1 MAESNPEINWDLEAY
16 NLPEV
21 QQNDLN
27 QLLRL
32 CEKHLKS
39 YDKQLISKA
48 FKLTYQSH
56 KEGVRASGEPYYL
69 HPLAVAAIIVEEI
82 GLDDVSVAAALL
94 HDTVEDTSVTLE
106 DIQKHFGEVVVKLI
120 DGLTKISGFFQS
132 KGAKQAETFMK
143 LLVYM
148 ADDLRVVLIKFADRL
163 HNMRTLHHLPKPKQL
178 RIANETSE
186 LYAPFAHR
194 FGLYNIKSELE
205 DLCLKASDE
214 QAYKYIARRLKEK
227 KDMRESFIREFMEPI
242 REQLE
247 RSGFNF
253 EIKGRPKHIFSIHKK
268 MVRQQKPF
276 EEIYDLFAI
285 RIILDRP
292 HAKEDCWRVYS
303 FITDEYTPIPE
314 RFRDFISVPKAN
326 GYQSLHTTV
335 ITKRGRKVEV
345 QIRTRQMDEIAEQ
358 GLAAHWKYKQG
369 SEGGEGLDKFVNW
382 VREVLENPGAE
393 SAQEFV
399 KDFQLNLYSREIYV
413 FTPNGE
419 LRTLPQGATPIDFAF
434 DIHSQIGERAISA
447 KVNGRLVPLRHK
459 LSSGDQVEIVTG
471 KVPNM
476 NPDWIDYVVT
486 HKARARLR
494 QFLKHEQRKI
504 SDLGREAWEK
514 KADRNKFE
522 LSDQDLARIARKL
535 GFSSIQAMFF
545 AIGNESYE
553 INRLVKA
560 VRSFLSKGRFEADD
574 QEVNLHQARKLDSSE
589 VIEDMQTANAHTL
602 TLDGNLGNIKYSFA
616 GCCKPIPGD
625 DVMGYVSKEGLLKI
639 HRSNCRNLM
648 HLMKTSE
655 NAVQEVQWTKNT
667 GGKFIGGIKVI
678 GEDRQGLVNDLSDLL
693 SNKLKTNMKGIH
705 VESDDGTFEG
715 TIVVH
720 VEDLDH
726 LRSVIANIR
735 KVSGVKSAYR
745 LE

>member
-1 MAESNPEINWDLEAY
+1 MADSKTIIDWDLENYA
-16 NLPEV
+16 LGEV

-27 QLLRL
+27 YLLQL
-32 CEKHLKS
+32 CDKHLKS
-39 YDKQLISKA
+39 YDKSLISRA

-56 KEGVRASGEPYYL
+56 SKDTRASGEPYYL
-69 HPLAVAAIIVEEI
+69 HPLAVACIIVEEI

-94 HDTVEDTSVTLE
+94 HDTVEDTDVTLD
-106 DIQKHFGEVVVKLI
+106 DIRKHFGDVVAKLI
-120 DGLTKISGFFQS
+120 DGLTKIAGFFKT

-163 HNMRTLHHLPKPKQL
+163 HNMRTLHHLPKAKQI
-178 RIANETSE
+178 RIATETSE

-194 FGLYNIKSELE
+194 FGLYKIKSELE
-205 DLCLKASDE
+205 DLCLKATDE
-214 QAYKYIARRLKEK
+214 HAFKFIARKLKEK

-253 EIKGRPKHIFSIHKK
+253 EIKGRPKHIYSIHKK

-285 RIILDRP
+285 RIILDLP
-292 HAKEDCWRVYS
+292 HKKEDCWRVYS

-314 RFRDFISVPKAN
+314 RFRDFMSVPKAN

-345 QIRTRQMDEIAEQ
+345 QIRTRKMDEIAEQ

-369 SEGGEGLDKFVNW
+369 SQGGEGLDKFVNW

-413 FTPNGE
+413 FTPKGE

-459 LSSGDQVEIVTG
+459 LSSGDQVEVVTG
-471 KVPNM
+471 KVSNL
-476 NPDWIDYVVT
+476 NPDWIDHVVT
-486 HKARARLR
+486 HKAKARLR
-494 QFLKHEQRKI
+494 QFLKQEQRKI
-504 SDLGREAWEK
+504 SDLGQEAWEK
-514 KADRNKFE
+514 KADRNNFKI
-522 LSDQDLARIARKL
+522 SDQDLARIARKL
-535 GFSSIQAMFF
+535 GFPSIQAMFF

-560 VRSFLSKGRFEADD
+560 VRSFLSKGRMEEEA
-574 QEVNLHQARKLDSSE
+574 QPAGLNQGRKVESTE
-589 VIEDMQTANAHTL
+589 VIEDMQMANAHTL
-602 TLDGNLGNIKYSFA
+602 TLDGELGNIKHVYA
-616 GCCKPIPGD
+616 NCCKPIPGD
-625 DVMGYVSKEGLLKI
+625 EALGYVSREGLLKI
-639 HRSNCRNLM
+639 HRSKCRNLQ
-648 HLMKTSE
+648 HLMKASE
-655 NAVQEVQWTKNT
+655 NTVQEIKWNMNS
-667 GGKFIGGIKVI
+667 GGRFNGAIKVI
-678 GEDRQGLVNDLSDLL
+678 GEDRQGLVNDISDLL

-705 VESDDGTFEG
+705 VDSDDGTFEG
-715 TIVVH
+715 TIVVY
-720 VEDLDH
+720 VEDIDH
-726 LRSVIANIR
+726 LRNVITNIR
-735 KVSGVKSAYR
+735 KVEGVKSAYR